1 VEESHARESACAAA
15 LIAPFVTQLR
25 SLEIN
30 ALSHRNSSFLVAWQ
44 EWELPDCGE
53 LWCFETKFA

>member
-1 VEESHARESACAAA
+1 MCCC
-15 LIAPFVTQLR
+15 LIAPFVTQRR